1 MNTVIASVIL
11 LQAEGPAG
19 SAWPNLLMIA
29 LIGVVFY
36 FFMIRPQTK
45 RMKEHKK
52 LVENLQKG
60 DRIVTTG
67 GMFGRVADITADHF
81 LVEIAPNVKV
91 KIQKSAISMEASKSL
106 NNNKEEEAAK

>member
-1 MNTVIASVIL
+1 MSIVPTTMIL
-11 LQAEGPAG
+11 LQAEGAG
-19 SAWPNLLMIA
+19 GMGWQNLVMIA

-60 DRIVTTG
+60 DRVVTTG
-67 GMFGRVADITADHF
+67 GIFGRISRSEEHTSELQSLMRISYAVFCLKNKKKRMNKHD
-81 LVEIAPNVKV
+81 LVN
-91 KIQKSAISMEASKSL
+91 
-106 NNNKEEEAAK
+106 

>member
-1 MNTVIASVIL
+1 MSIVPTTMIL
-11 LQAEGPAG
+11 LQAEGAG
-19 SAWPNLLMIA
+19 GMGWQNLVMIA

-60 DRIVTTG
+60 DRVVTTG
-67 GMFGRVADITADHF
+67 GIFGRISEISGDTF
-81 LVEIAPNVKV
+81 LVEIAPNVRIKV
-91 KIQKSAISMEASKSL
+91 QKSAISMEGSKAL
-106 NNNKEEEAAK
+106 NKEEESK